1 MWCCAPGGGPCAG
14 CFPRPHD
21 LHASAHAVD
30 SVTAVAA
37 VAAVEAAVLTER
49 ARIVAVVLNWNG
61 GDETLQCLRSLAA
74 VRTARPVVLLA
85 DNGSVDGSVERAV
98 AEFPELAVLRLG
110 SNLGYAGGNNR
121 ALRHAFDALGADWV
135 CLLNS
140 DVVVAPD
147 TFGALLSG
155 ALEAQ
160 EDAVPGAGAPGL
172 VGAVGPCLLYRDR
185 PDVVWACGGRIG
197 PKLNVT
203 QLLGH
208 GGPRRA
214 GAPHDVDY
222 LPGACLMVSR
232 AACDAAGLLDE
243 TFFCYLEDADWCVRI
258 RKAHLRVVAVPGAIA
273 YHALSS
279 STGGGYSAGRKYM
292 TGVNSVHFLR
302 KHGSIA
308 GWAALFVFDVLLWP
322 LAFLRGLLAGHGGAA
337 LAKLRGVIDG
347 LRGARVDAAVA
358 ARFARVPRP
367 TSSGPPTMTSPR

>member
-1 MWCCAPGGGPCAG
+1 M
-14 CFPRPHD
+14 
-21 LHASAHAVD
+21 
-30 SVTAVAA
+30 
-37 VAAVEAAVLTER
+37 LTPQ

-61 GDETLQCLRSLAA
+61 GDETLECLRSLAA
-74 VRTARPVVLLA
+74 VTTVRPAMLLA
-85 DNGSVDGSVERAV
+85 DNGSVDDSVDRAI
-98 AEFPELAVLRLG
+98 AEFPGLCVLRLG

-121 ALRHAFDALGADWV
+121 ALRHAFDVLAADWV

-140 DVVVAPD
+140 DVVVAPE

-155 ALEAQ
+155 VLEAE
-160 EDAVPGAGAPGL
+160 EDAGDGASP
-172 VGAVGPCLLYRDR
+172 VGAAGPCLLYSDR

-197 PKLNVT
+197 PQLNVT

-208 GGPRRA
+208 GGARRN
-214 GAPHDVDY
+214 GSPFDVDY

-243 TFFCYLEDADWCVRI
+243 AFFCYLEDADWCVRI
-258 RKAHLRVVAVPGAIA
+258 REAGLRVVAVPGAIA

-302 KHGSIA
+302 KHGSLS
-308 GWAALFVFDVLLWP
+308 GWTALIVFDVLLWP
-322 LAFLRGLLAGHGGAA
+322 LAFLRGLVRGHGRAA
-337 LAKLRGVIDG
+337 LAKLRGVFDG

-358 ARFARVPRP
+358 ARFARRPR
-367 TSSGPPTMTSPR
+367 